1 MPSPNDM
8 AYVMMVIY
16 EFEGRLCSN
25 AVLYVCR
32 YIGRVV
38 GLPARTL
45 SLTQA
50 IKAFRAEMRGS
61 RRRWPP

>member
-32 YIGRVV
+32 YVHRSCSWASSQDTVTDSGNQSFQ
-38 GLPARTL
+38 G
-45 SLTQA
+45 
-50 IKAFRAEMRGS
+50 
-61 RRRWPP
+61 